1 MKSQNISLTNSQ
13 TKQQPKQL
21 DFASIGNRV
30 MRGAEWIC
38 TARSHTFA
46 KRIVNALR
54 KHIPNDRGE

>member
-1 MKSQNISLTNSQ
+1 MEKRDTQAGTPD
-13 TKQQPKQL
+13 KKL
-21 DFASIGNRV
+21 DFVSIGNRV

-54 KHIPNDRGE
+54 KHIPNERGE